1 LNALRAYKYKMPS
14 SIKNIGN
21 TVKDVLSFLQSAYG
35 EIDKCTLFELRV
47 ILNELILNAVK
58 HGNLE
63 DETKYVSIKA
73 FLSNGDKAL
82 IVIGDDG
89 LGYDYRSVLFNS
101 INNNICNLSDIKE
114 TGRGILIVKSLCEKI
129 KVNKKGNMVCV
140 VKKLSCNHD
149 L

>member
-1 LNALRAYKYKMPS
+1 MPS
-14 SIKNIGN
+14 HINNIGN
-21 TVKDVLSFLQSAYG
+21 TVSDVLNFFRSAYG
-35 EIDKCTLFELRV
+35 EIETCVLFELRV

-73 FLSNGDKAL
+73 LVARGGKAL
-82 IVIGDDG
+82 IVVEDDG
-89 LGYDYRSVLFNS
+89 LGYDYRSVLYNNL
-101 INNNICNLSDIKE
+101 NNNICNLNDVKE

-129 KVNKKGNMVCV
+129 KFNKKGNMVCV
-140 VKKLSCNHD
+140 VKKLSCDND